1 MQSRLD
7 IGTVIVKLRHLV
19 VILVLENLIYLEVI
33 LLLHWMIMYQV
44 GRRQIEVHLIELEE
58 YINYVWIIKHEQ
70 IILQL
75 QVMKQHDVL

>member
-33 LLLHWMIMYQV
+33 LLLHLMIMYQV

-75 QVMKQHDVL
+75 QVMKLHDV

>member
-75 QVMKQHDVL
+75 QVMKQHDV

>member
-7 IGTVIVKLRHLV
+7 IGIVIVKLRHLV
-19 VILVLENLIYLEVI
+19 VILVLEILIYLEVI

-75 QVMKQHDVL
+75 QVMKQHDV